1 MIARHE
7 RLEAEKRQQDEDST
21 SAKPRHEAA
30 EISAATAPEAPQ
42 IQSTPEDRP
51 DSKSTGQRK
60 IASGT
65 VRSEPTNAPKRFLGP
80 ILEHYREGSLVAD
93 EENRIGTIRGLKGPR
108 TMFHPLE
115 LPEEQRAKASL
126 YIELRDT
133 YHHLYN
139 NEADRREANPAL
151 REMLGRL
158 YDSFTERYGELN
170 APRNVDFIKMDPG
183 SDEILG
189 LERYID
195 GELRRADIFDHPVSF
210 QTQEIEKTEDVH
222 VALAACLNRF
232 ADVNIEYISQIT
244 GASVEDVLEQLR
256 GKIFFDPDTDGYKI
270 ANAISTLIPTTRQ
283 HRRL

>member
-1 MIARHE
+1 M
-7 RLEAEKRQQDEDST
+7 
-21 SAKPRHEAA
+21 
-30 EISAATAPEAPQ
+30 
-42 IQSTPEDRP
+42 
-51 DSKSTGQRK
+51 
-60 IASGT
+60 
-65 VRSEPTNAPKRFLGP
+65 
-80 ILEHYREGSLVAD
+80 AD

-115 LPEEQRAKASL
+115 LPEEQRAKASI

-139 NEADRREANPAL
+139 NEADRHEANPAL

-158 YDSFTERYGELN
+158 YDNFTERYGELN

-210 QTQEIEKTEDVH
+210 QTQEIEKPRTYMWHWRH
-222 VALAACLNRF
+222 V
-232 ADVNIEYISQIT
+232 
-244 GASVEDVLEQLR
+244 
-256 GKIFFDPDTDGYKI
+256 
-270 ANAISTLIPTTRQ
+270 
-283 HRRL
+283 